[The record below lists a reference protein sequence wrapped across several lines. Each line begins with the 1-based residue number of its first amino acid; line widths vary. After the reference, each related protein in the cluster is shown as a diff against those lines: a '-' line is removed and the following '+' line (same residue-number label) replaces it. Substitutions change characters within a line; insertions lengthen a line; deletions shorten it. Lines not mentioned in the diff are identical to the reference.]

1 MKLRDIVPW
10 GRSLTEYRSM
20 FNLSGADLGGT
31 LLGCADG
38 PASFNAEVAAA
49 GGDMVSVDPIYR
61 FGATQLRGRIDAAY
75 EEVMPQVSA
84 RPEEYSWKSIRDP
97 EELGRIRMRAMGAFL
112 DDYEQGKEQG
122 RYVEGSLPELP
133 FADGQFDLALC
144 SHFLFLYSER
154 FDLEQHIA
162 SARELCRVAKEARVY
177 PLLTLEGEPSPHL
190 APLRSALR
198 DVGIDTRLESVG
210 YEFQIGAT
218 QMLVAHT

>member
-1 MKLRDIVPW
+1 
-10 GRSLTEYRSM
+10 
-20 FNLSGADLGGT
+20 
-31 LLGCADG
+31 
-38 PASFNAEVAAA
+38 
-49 GGDMVSVDPIYR
+49 
-61 FGATQLRGRIDAAY
+61 
-75 EEVMPQVSA
+75 MPQVSA

-97 EELGRIRMRAMGAFL
+97 EELGRVRMRAMGAFL
-112 DDYEQGKEQG
+112 DDYDPGKEQG